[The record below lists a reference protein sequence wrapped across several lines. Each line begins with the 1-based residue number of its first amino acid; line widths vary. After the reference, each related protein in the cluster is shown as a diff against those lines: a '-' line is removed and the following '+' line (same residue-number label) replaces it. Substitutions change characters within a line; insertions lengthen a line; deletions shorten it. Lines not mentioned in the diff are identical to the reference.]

1 MKSLILCEG
10 KMDAILISYL
20 LINNWGWKYV
30 SSNKENF
37 EIPVNEKKDESANWY
52 EKDGN
57 LLLICGVGG
66 NGKFFSFFD
75 FKISNIQRLYEKADV
90 FSKVIFITDKD
101 KNKVQ
106 DIENEFSRKF
116 ANIIKNVKNE
126 KWISNDYLDSFGS
139 NQKLDVYLK
148 VIPVDS
154 QGALENV
161 LIDSISEIE
170 NNSIVVNKTC
180 DFVDN
185 IRNDAKKYLTSD
197 RLVLK
202 AKLGTLLAII
212 SPQKVF
218 TIIDELIKTVDWKK
232 SEKIIN
238 TFEFFNEI

>member
-1 MKSLILCEG
+1 M
-10 KMDAILISYL
+10 
-20 LINNWGWKYV
+20 
-30 SSNKENF
+30 
-37 EIPVNEKKDESANWY
+37 
-52 EKDGN
+52 
-57 LLLICGVGG
+57 
-66 NGKFFSFFD
+66 
-75 FKISNIQRLYEKADV
+75 
-90 FSKVIFITDKD
+90 
-101 KNKVQ
+101 
-106 DIENEFSRKF
+106 
-116 ANIIKNVKNE
+116 
-126 KWISNDYLDSFGS
+126 DSFGS
-139 NQKLDVYLK
+139 IQKLDVYLK